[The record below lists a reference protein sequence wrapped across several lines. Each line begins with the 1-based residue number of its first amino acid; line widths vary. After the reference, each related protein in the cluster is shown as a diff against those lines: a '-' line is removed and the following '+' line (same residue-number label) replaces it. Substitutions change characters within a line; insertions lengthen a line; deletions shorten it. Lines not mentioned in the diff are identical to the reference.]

1 MDQSGN
7 NVATSTAGVFVKS
20 IVIGVIQPKLINFAI
35 NVNEEKVQLSFTE
48 GKHNKPKSNKSNTS
62 L

>member
-7 NVATSTAGVFVKS
+7 NVATSTAGVFVKL
-20 IVIGVIQPKLINFAI
+20 IVIGVIQPQLINFAI
-35 NVNEEKVQLSFTE
+35 DGNEEKVQLSFTE
-48 GKHNKPKSNKSNTS
+48 GKHNKPKSNTS